1 VFQESRYIPW
11 NQGLR
16 EADAPIWHANCSPFA
31 PRNAGLTSQIILSPF
46 PIGGRKIPKRRR
58 LILQLQL
65 LVSVTLIPYP
75 LRYNSLMIFLAL
87 DTCDARGSVAVL
99 RDAELLQVIA
109 HDTPDDYSVWLL
121 PAVARVLSAATVAF
135 ADVDGYIAATGPGS
149 FTGVRV
155 GLTTVKAWAE
165 VTRKPIV
172 GVSRLEAL
180 ATETLGSQ
188 PYVAAFTDGQRRQVF
203 AALYRRQAAALERVG
218 EEAVLAP
225 EKFLAAAVETA
236 GSESIGW
243 ISTDPQILVETE
255 AWAARQSVGE
265 TVHAASPILAPAIG
279 RLGYRMAQDKRFTD
293 PLALDANYVRR
304 SDAEAFWKDRPE
316 RRHDK

>member
-1 VFQESRYIPW
+1 M
-11 NQGLR
+11 
-16 EADAPIWHANCSPFA
+16 PIWHANCSPFA
-31 PRNAGLTSQIILSPF
+31 ARNASLTSQIIRSPF
-46 PIGGRKIPKRRR
+46 LIQGRKIHSRAS

-87 DTCDARGSVAVL
+87 DTCDVRGSVAVF
-99 RDAELLQVIA
+99 RDAQLLQIVA

-121 PAVARVLSAATVAF
+121 PAVARVLSASAVAF
-135 ADVDGYIAATGPGS
+135 VDVDAYIAATGPGS
-149 FTGVRV
+149 FTGVRI

-188 PYVAAFTDGQRRQVF
+188 PYVAAFTNGQRRQLF
-203 AALYRRQAAALERVG
+203 AALYRRQAATLERVG

-225 EKFLAAAVETA
+225 EKFLAAAVEA
-236 GSESIGW
+236 AASESIEW
-243 ISTDPQILVETE
+243 ISTDPLMLVETE

-265 TVHAASPILAPAIG
+265 TVQAASPILAPAIA
-279 RLGYRMAQDKRFTD
+279 RLGYRMARDKRFTD

-304 SDAEAFWKDRPE
+304 SDAEACWKDRPE